1 MTREIYKIDVKA
13 EWLGFMLKNGDKIIA
28 IGKHEKDV
36 YMFTIF
42 YDADEYPLVLT
53 GKAKEDDKICIKIAS
68 YRIELYVNG
77 ELLDEEWPYGDCGIE
92 NAKII
97 SQAREYSME
106 KVTEEI
112 PVLPNVLRTF
122 ENPIGWKPEEFVF
135 VGDCMP
141 YSEDGEYHVIYLKDR
156 RHHKSKWRRGA
167 HQWNHISTPDL
178 KTWYEHPPVVEID
191 KQWEA
196 SICTGS
202 HIKNE
207 DTHYL
212 YYTVRTFDGSPAPM
226 CRSISKDGYHYE
238 KDENFSLFLSSKYK
252 GSTARDPRIVKGE
265 DGKFHVL
272 ITTTLISE
280 GKGCLAHLVSDDLTN
295 FTELDPIY
303 VNDTADEPE
312 CSDYFEYNGYYYLV
326 YSVMGVGHYK
336 YSKMQFG
343 QMTTP
348 NNDII
353 PYAWVPK
360 SAQKDGRLLFAGFL
374 NKGYWGNVMSFIEGF
389 SNGDGTLDFEVVEKF

>member
-1 MTREIYKIDVKA
+1 MKREVYKIEVKA
-13 EWLGFMLKNGDKIIA
+13 EWLAFMLKNGDKVIA

-53 GKAKEDDKICIKIAS
+53 ARAKEDDKICIKIAS

-77 ELLDEEWPYGDCGIE
+77 ELCDEEWPYGDCGIE
-92 NAKII
+92 NAEII

-112 PVLPNVLRTF
+112 PVPPAVIGEF
-122 ENPIGWKPEEFVF
+122 SNPIGWKPEEFVF

-141 YSEDGEYHVIYLKDR
+141 YSENGEYHVIYLKDR

-167 HQWNHISTPDL
+167 HQWNHISTRDF
-178 KTWYEHPPVVEID
+178 KTWYQHPTVVEID
-191 KQWEA
+191 KQWES

-202 HIKNE
+202 HIKNG

-212 YYTVRTFDGSPAPM
+212 YYTIRTFDGSPAPM

-238 KDENFSLFLSSKYK
+238 KDEKFSLYLSSKYK
-252 GSTARDPRIVKGE
+252 GATARDPRIVKGE
-265 DGKFHVL
+265 DGKFHVF
-272 ITTTLISE
+272 ITTTLLSE
-280 GKGCLAHLVSDDLTN
+280 NKGCLAHLVSDDLTN
-295 FTELDPIY
+295 FIELEPIY
-303 VNDTADEPE
+303 VNDTDQEPE

-336 YSKMQFG
+336 FSKSQFG
-343 QMTTP
+343 QMTSP
-348 NNDII
+348 KNDII

-389 SNGDGTLDFEVVEKF
+389 SNGDGTLNFEVVEKF